1 MEQKGAACKPPGGRA
16 NLSDQHGQTTVKWR
30 SIIGLAAGLSLA
42 APVCAEEPWSVSDAA
57 PAPAAAAPRPAAGAP
72 LPPGYGQICGHACLK
87 AYQNGFS
94 RMMSSKCPMWP
105 SCSAYS
111 LDAIGK
117 YGFVRGA
124 LLTADRL
131 YHEGSIQRTARRIQ
145 VGDQLRYWD
154 PVEDNVVWKEK
165 P

>member
-1 MEQKGAACKPPGGRA
+1 M
-16 NLSDQHGQTTVKWR
+16 KWR
-30 SIIGLAAGLSLA
+30 SIIGLAAGLGLA
-42 APVCAEEPWSVSDAA
+42 SSVRAEDPWSASEAA
-57 PAPAAAAPRPAAGAP
+57 PAPVAEALRPVAEDS
-72 LPPGYGQICGHACLK
+72 LSMGYGQICGRIFLK

-117 YGFVRGA
+117 HGFLRGT

-131 YHEGSIQRTARRIQ
+131 FHEGSIQRTASRIQ
-145 VGDQLRYWD
+145 VGEQLRYWD

>member
-1 MEQKGAACKPPGGRA
+1 MQA
-16 NLSDQHGQTTVKWR
+16 R
-30 SIIGLAAGLSLA
+30 SRRWCGILGLAAALGA
-42 APVCAEEPWSVSDAA
+42 AGPAAAEEPWSRSAAA
-57 PAPAAAAPRPAAGAP
+57 PAPGPDRSAAAAPPPA
-72 LPPGYGQICGHACLK
+72 GYGQICGHVWLK

-94 RMMSSKCPMWP
+94 RMMSPKCPMWP

-111 LDAIGK
+111 LEAVGK
-117 YGFVRGA
+117 HGFLRGA

-131 YHEGSIQRTARRIQ
+131 YHEGSIQRTAARIQ

-154 PVEDNVVWKEK
+154 PVEDNVIWRIR

>member
-1 MEQKGAACKPPGGRA
+1 MQATRRRWRGILGLAVALGAARPIA
-16 NLSDQHGQTTVKWR
+16 
-30 SIIGLAAGLSLA
+30 
-42 APVCAEEPWSVSDAA
+42 AEEPWVA
-57 PAPAAAAPRPAAGAP
+57 PIAPAAEPSA
-72 LPPGYGQICGHACLK
+72 GYGQFCGHLWLK

-111 LDAIGK
+111 LDAVQK
-117 YGFVRGA
+117 YGFLRGA

-131 YHEGSIQRTARRIQ
+131 YHEGSVQRTASRIQ

-154 PVEDNVVWKEK
+154 PVEDNVVWRKN

>member
-1 MEQKGAACKPPGGRA
+1 MQATRRR
-16 NLSDQHGQTTVKWR
+16 WR
-30 SIIGLAAGLSLA
+30 GILGLAAALGAAGLA
-42 APVCAEEPWSVSDAA
+42 GAEEPWTA
-57 PAPAAAAPRPAAGAP
+57 PTAPAAEPAAG
-72 LPPGYGQICGHACLK
+72 YGQLCGHLWLK

-145 VGDQLRYWD
+145 VGEQLRYWD

>member
-1 MEQKGAACKPPGGRA
+1 MQATRRR
-16 NLSDQHGQTTVKWR
+16 WR
-30 SIIGLAAGLSLA
+30 GILGLAAALGA
-42 APVCAEEPWSVSDAA
+42 AGPAGAEEPWAA
-57 PAPAAAAPRPAAGAP
+57 PVAPAAEPAAG
-72 LPPGYGQICGHACLK
+72 YGQLCGHLWLK

-111 LDAIGK
+111 LDAVEK
-117 YGFVRGA
+117 YGFLRGA

-131 YHEGSIQRTARRIQ
+131 YHEGSIQRTASRIQ

-154 PVEDNVVWKEK
+154 PVEDNVVWRKN

>member
-1 MEQKGAACKPPGGRA
+1 MAQKGVACKPRGGRA
-16 NLSDQHGQTTVKWR
+16 NLSGQYGRTTMKR
-30 SIIGLAAGLSLA
+30 RTIIGLAAGLGLA
-42 APVCAEEPWSVSDAA
+42 ASVCAEEPWSASPMA
-57 PAPAAAAPRPAAGAP
+57 PAPTAEAWRPAAEIS
-72 LPPGYGQICGHACLK
+72 LPAGYGQICGHLCLK

-111 LDAIGK
+111 LDAVGK
-117 YGFVRGA
+117 HGFLRGT

-131 YHEGSIQRTARRIQ
+131 FHEGSIQRTAKRVP
-145 VGDQLRYWD
+145 VGEQLRYWD
-154 PVEDNVVWKEK
+154 PVEDNVVWKGT

>member
-1 MEQKGAACKPPGGRA
+1 M
-16 NLSDQHGQTTVKWR
+16 NWR
-30 SIIGLAAGLSLA
+30 FIIGLAGMLGAGLGPA
-42 APVCAEEPWSVSDAA
+42 GAEEPWSSSATA
-57 PAPAAAAPRPAAGAP
+57 PAPALDEFRAAAAPSPPAAG
-72 LPPGYGQICGHACLK
+72 YGQTCCRVWLK

-111 LDAIGK
+111 MEAIQKHGAIG
-117 YGFVRGA
+117 GM

-145 VGDQLRYWD
+145 VGEQLRYWD